1 MDMDEKLRLLMQAL
15 DMKPAQLARALE
27 INPAILSH
35 ILAKR
40 NKPGVDLLQR
50 ILEKFPQVS
59 PDWLLLNRGDLLR
72 SGATVAAS
80 AAGTTGSA
88 ATTSSST
95 TIAASEQELFTAS
108 TRAPHAAAESG
119 PPPTLP
125 AEADGAPS
133 AGLPETAG
141 TSPAQAGKRV
151 VCVVLCYADGTFASY
166 TPENMRK

>member
-72 SGATVAAS
+72 SGAAG

-88 ATTSSST
+88 ATTPSPAT
-95 TIAASEQELFTAS
+95 AAASEQELFTAS
-108 TRAPHAAAESG
+108 ARAPHAAAESG
-119 PPPTLP
+119 TPPTLP

-133 AGLPETAG
+133 ASQPETAG
-141 TSPAQAGKRV
+141 SSPAQAGKRV